1 MDEAGL
7 NEALNGYAKGVVD
20 AWAADGRMLQDLA
33 PLMGVSPQFVSQMR
47 LGQSRLGLKSARGL
61 ARALGTDTGEL
72 ERRALAWH
80 AAGRPPLG
88 PEALAGVNVNGGG
101 K

>member
-1 MDEAGL
+1 METEAL
-7 NEALNGYAKGVVD
+7 DEALNGYAKALVD

-33 PLMGVSPQFVSQMR
+33 SVMSVSPQFVSQVR
-47 LGQSRLGLKSARGL
+47 LSQSRLGFKSARGL

-88 PEALAGVNVNGGG
+88 PEALTGASGAV

>member
-1 MDEAGL
+1 METEAL
-7 NEALNGYAKGVVD
+7 DEALNGYAKALVD

-33 PLMGVSPQFVSQMR
+33 SVMSVSPQFVSQVR
-47 LGQSRLGLKSARGL
+47 LSQSRLGIKSARGL

-88 PEALAGVNVNGGG
+88 PEALTGVQGG

>member
-1 MDEAGL
+1 MATETTD
-7 NEALNGYAKGVVD
+7 EALNGYAAAVTE
-20 AWAADGRMLQDLA
+20 AWIGNGRMLQDLA
-33 PLMGVSPQFVSQMR
+33 SEVGVVPQFISQVR
-47 LGQSRLGLKSARGL
+47 LGQSRLGLKSARGF
-61 ARALGTDTGEL
+61 AVTLGVDLGEL

-88 PEALAGVNVNGGG
+88 PEALTGAQGGA